1 MADNEAAVLPA
12 LKAYPFTIEK
22 APKPQ
27 PGPGQLVIKNAA
39 VAINPAD
46 WKIQTHGGWPDKYPF
61 VLGLDAAGI
70 VEDVGPDVTR
80 FKKGQRVI
88 AHCSGLLTR
97 DPAYGAFQL
106 YPLVYE
112 AQVAEIPDS
121 LPFEQGVVL
130 PLGIST
136 AAAGLYPEDCLNLSL
151 PAVDGAE
158 KTGQT
163 LLVWGGA
170 SSMGAT
176 TIQLAVASGLSVV
189 TTASPHNNDFVLSLG
204 ADAVFDYRS
213 PSIVEDI
220 ANALADTKFVGV
232 YDAISEEP
240 SFNAVAAILDR
251 LNSTVKVISVLPYGQ
266 PTERFAPKFVHASS
280 LIQDPNRDVGE
291 WVWGTYVP
299 QALAK
304 GTLKPK
310 PDPYVVGSGLKDIQH
325 GVDLLKKGVSAQKLV
340 VTL

>member
-1 MADNEAAVLPA
+1 MTTE
-12 LKAYPFTIEK
+12 
-22 APKPQ
+22 
-27 PGPGQLVIKNAA
+27 
-39 VAINPAD
+39 
-46 WKIQTHGGWPDKYPF
+46 GGWPNKYPL

-80 FKKGQRVI
+80 FKKGKRVI
-88 AHCSGLLTR
+88 ATLLAL

-106 YPLVYE
+106 YPLVHE

-136 AAAGLYPEDCLNLSL
+136 AASGLYPEDCLNLPL
-151 PAVDGAE
+151 PAVDGAK

-176 TIQLAVASGLSVV
+176 TIQLAVASGLTVV
-189 TTASPHNNDFVLSLG
+189 TTASPRNHDFVLSLG

-213 PSIVEDI
+213 PSVVGDL
-220 ANALADTKFVGV
+220 ANALASTEFVGV

-240 SFNAVAAILDR
+240 SFNAISAILDR
-251 LNSTVKVISVLPYGQ
+251 LNSTVKVISVLPCQ
-266 PTERFAPKFVHASS
+266 HPTERFAPKFIHATS
-280 LIQDPNRDVGE
+280 LVQDANRGIGE

-310 PDPYVVGSGLKDIQH
+310 PDPCVVGTGLKDIQH